1 MPARHARAR
10 SSIGRSHGSTHS
22 SQKPTSGLS
31 RFRYIVNG
39 AASGVKRTGPITRGL
54 WKPGSQWSISAIAS
68 ATNTAC
74 PATRTAAWRRG
85 ATAYAAAARS
95 AIGASAPRPTLAARS
110 FGNQTAASAAT
121 KRAAHGAAS
130 QKVLPDMNRTTND
143 LMKGRTS

>member
-54 WKPGSQWSISAIAS
+54 WKPGSQWSISASAS

-95 AIGASAPRPTLAARS
+95 AIGASATGAIRPLANAP
-110 FGNQTAASAAT
+110 A
-121 KRAAHGAAS
+121 
-130 QKVLPDMNRTTND
+130 
-143 LMKGRTS
+143 